1 MKNHKLAD
9 STNCSFTKIHFSL
22 TTFNLI
28 SVAGYVESTEIHRL
42 YFLWTFGF
50 LPIFKCWSTFRLFE
64 EISKLK
70 HSCSM
75 LSISIEFLCIDI
87 LSIMHL
93 KKGSIS
99 NNFIPFWFKSWGEPF
114 HYLKIREEHNKKMKL
129 FSLLALLANQ
139 QTANGQN
146 PVSGSVGQTTDGQMR
161 FRLQELRL
169 VNSLANAIK
178 KCQCNE
184 NGVKPIDLNRYR

>member
-1 MKNHKLAD
+1 
-9 STNCSFTKIHFSL
+9 
-22 TTFNLI
+22 
-28 SVAGYVESTEIHRL
+28 
-42 YFLWTFGF
+42 
-50 LPIFKCWSTFRLFE
+50 
-64 EISKLK
+64 
-70 HSCSM
+70 
-75 LSISIEFLCIDI
+75 
-87 LSIMHL
+87 
-93 KKGSIS
+93 
-99 NNFIPFWFKSWGEPF
+99 
-114 HYLKIREEHNKKMKL
+114 MKL

-184 NGVKPIDLNRYR
+184 NGVKPIDLNRYNRTYEVFKNMDIAYPGFLKILCFLHETISHKKLRLKVSYIDMTSL

>member
-1 MKNHKLAD
+1 M
-9 STNCSFTKIHFSL
+9 
-22 TTFNLI
+22 
-28 SVAGYVESTEIHRL
+28 VAGFVKSTDILPL
-42 YFLWTFGF
+42 YGLWTFSF

-64 EISKLK
+64 ESSKLK

-75 LSISIEFLCIDI
+75 LSASIEFLCIDI
-87 LSIMHL
+87 LLIMHL

-99 NNFIPFWFKSWGEPF
+99 NNFIPFWFKSWDEPF
-114 HYLKIREEHNKKMKL
+114 HYRKIREQHNKKMKL
-129 FSLLALLANQ
+129 FSLLALLANHQ
-139 QTANGQN
+139 AAQGQN
-146 PVSGSVGQTTDGQMR
+146 PPSASVGQTTDGQMR